1 MTMFNNKA
9 NTMDFYIMIKDFF
22 YSLSFSI
29 ITENVM
35 VQSYHYFFFALD
47 FHMNAGN
54 TNICTR
60 SVFDFMCFFFLYIF
74 KCIG

>member
-1 MTMFNNKA
+1 
-9 NTMDFYIMIKDFF
+9 MDFYIMIKDFF

-35 VQSYHYFFFALD
+35 VQSCLTLFFFFALD

-60 SVFDFMCFFFLYIF
+60 SVFDFIF
-74 KCIG
+74 CSVQF

>member
-1 MTMFNNKA
+1 
-9 NTMDFYIMIKDFF
+9 MIKDFF

-35 VQSYHYFFFALD
+35 VQSCLTLFVFALD

-60 SVFDFMCFFFLYIF
+60 SVFDFILFVFCTILNVLV
-74 KCIG
+74 KKAVST